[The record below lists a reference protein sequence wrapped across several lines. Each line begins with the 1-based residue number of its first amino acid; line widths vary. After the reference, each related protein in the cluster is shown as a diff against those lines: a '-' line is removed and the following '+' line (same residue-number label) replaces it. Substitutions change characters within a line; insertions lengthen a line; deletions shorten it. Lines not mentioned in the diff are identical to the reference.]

1 MDPIGN
7 LVSLHLSIQEA
18 NISMNRLSEII
29 DYEREQKSE
38 RQYQEKTHTQTS
50 RNQISVISMV

>member
-7 LVSLHLSIQEA
+7 LVSLQLSIQEA
-18 NISMNRLSEII
+18 NISMKRLSEIM

-38 RQYQEKTHTQTS
+38 RQYQE
-50 RNQISVISMV
+50 ISSIDSGIIYTT